1 MEKGLVLALF
11 ASVSFA
17 ACAVIVRNAT
27 ARTGESFTPM
37 AVSVLVGI
45 PYFTAAL
52 FFTAEWSE
60 LRYVSW
66 QAFALLGGAGIIH
79 FVAGRQLSYNAYRL
93 IGANKATPFI
103 TTSPFYTVII
113 GVLFLRESLTVIH
126 ILGILCVFAGAG
138 LISMER
144 KSVSEERQEV
154 FLSAEIKGIL
164 LALGGAICWG
174 TSPVLVKLAVAEVA
188 SPHVRAFISYAAAA
202 IVTALLLLRKEHR
215 QQMVKISPAA
225 ILVPIVISGI
235 LASTGQLFSYTAIF
249 YSAVSK
255 ISPLMSTQVLFILL
269 FSFLLNRHIEVFTPK
284 VILGMAATVA
294 GTFFIFQ

>member
-1 MEKGLVLALF
+1 MEKGLILALL

-17 ACAVIVRNAT
+17 ACAVIVRNVT

-37 AVSVLVGI
+37 AVSVFIGI
-45 PYFTAAL
+45 PYFAAAL
-52 FFTAEWSE
+52 FFAEEWSE
-60 LRYVSW
+60 LLYVSW
-66 QAFALLGGAGIIH
+66 QAFILLGAAGIIH
-79 FVAGRQLSYNAYRL
+79 FVAGRELSYNAYRL

-103 TTSPFYTVII
+103 MTSPFYTVII
-113 GVLFLRESLTVIH
+113 GVLFLKESLTIIH

-138 LISMER
+138 LITIER

-154 FLSAEIKGIL
+154 FSSAEIKGIL
-164 LALGGAICWG
+164 LAMGGAICWG
-174 TSPVLVKLAVAEVA
+174 TSPVLVKLAVAEIA
-188 SPHVRAFISYAAAA
+188 SPYVRAFISYAAAT

-215 QQMVKISPAA
+215 RQMGKISPAA

-249 YSAVSK
+249 YSPVSM
-255 ISPLMSTQVLFILL
+255 ISPLMSTQVLFILIL
-269 FSFLLNRHIEVFTPK
+269 SFLLNRHIEVFTTK

-294 GTFFIFQ
+294 GTFLIFQ